1 VAFPPFAGFSIW
13 VKICQN
19 ATVAQY
25 LRPNIPKIFHISLKP
40 ISTMETVTTPSTA
53 RIALRYGLYAG
64 LGLIVFSTI
73 IQLADLSTNPVMG
86 IVNFFVSTGI
96 LVAATFYAAKEF
108 KSENQGYLSIGQSVG
123 IGSLLGAVAGVL
135 ASIFS
140 YIYITVIDP
149 SAMEKVF
156 ALQREQ
162 LEKQGMSDEQIEQG
176 IEMGKKIMPIVFV
189 ATPLVYAI
197 GGLIIGLIIGAVLK
211 KDRDVFTQ

>member
-1 VAFPPFAGFSIW
+1 
-13 VKICQN
+13 
-19 ATVAQY
+19 
-25 LRPNIPKIFHISLKP
+25 
-40 ISTMETVTTPSTA
+40 METVTTPSTA